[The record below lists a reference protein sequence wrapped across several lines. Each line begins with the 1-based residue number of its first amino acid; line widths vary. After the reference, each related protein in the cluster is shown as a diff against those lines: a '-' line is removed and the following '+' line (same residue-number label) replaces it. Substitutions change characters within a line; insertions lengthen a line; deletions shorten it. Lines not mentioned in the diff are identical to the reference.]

1 VLFPGLMVIL
11 LAGGFTFIG
20 EGLSEVL
27 NPRLRR

>member
-1 VLFPGLMVIL
+1 VVL

-27 NPRLRR
+27 NPRLKR